1 MGRAALVIMSG
12 SARCR
17 AAFLIV
23 GIGLAAGCIR
33 FTPASG
39 LKPPPAILD
48 RMVLCAS
55 INQKNNWADPV
66 GEKTV
71 FKKGEDANTIS
82 FLNFRD
88 FHGGHTLVW
97 KWYDPAR
104 RLYRASDGIAVGEDG
119 KVYEK
124 YIAWDMIYVS
134 EEKADGTWTVAVFM
148 DGILLVSKEFEI
160 KSSFGA
166 RHPMTEISMI
176 EPALSSRFR

>member
-1 MGRAALVIMSG
+1 MSRSAFRYAALLAI
-12 SARCR
+12 
-17 AAFLIV
+17 

-39 LKPPPAILD
+39 LKPPPAILE

-55 INQKNNWADPV
+55 ISQKDKWADPL

-71 FKKGEDANTIS
+71 FKKGEDANAIA
-82 FLNFRD
+82 FLSFRD

-134 EEKADGTWTVAVFM
+134 GEKADGIWNVAVFM

-160 KSSFGA
+160 KS
-166 RHPMTEISMI
+166 
-176 EPALSSRFR
+176 

>member
-1 MGRAALVIMSG
+1 MSRSAFPRAALLAI
-12 SARCR
+12 
-17 AAFLIV
+17 

-33 FTPASG
+33 FTPVSG

-48 RMVLCAS
+48 RMVLCAA
-55 INQKNNWADPV
+55 INQKDNWADPA

-71 FKKGEDANTIS
+71 FKKGEDANAIS

-88 FHGGHTLVW
+88 FHGRHTLVW

-160 KSSFGA
+160 KSSFAAG
-166 RHPMTEISMI
+166 HPMTELSRI
-176 EPALSSRFR
+176 EPVLSSRFR